1 MNFLLKKS
9 VQQTRLQAL
18 QLKAVLNAR
27 SNLLFFEIM
36 LTHQNFQKIN
46 LLEEKYHKT
55 FLLQKILLVLQ
66 QIKNLVLHN
75 QLLQLNLILYQ
86 TLTHPL
92 SLILY
97 REE

>member
-9 VQQTRLQAL
+9 IQQTHLQAS

-27 SNLLFFEIM
+27 SNLLFFEIT
-36 LTHQNFQKIN
+36 LTHQNFQKTN
-46 LLEEKYHKT
+46 LLEEKYRKI

-66 QIKNLVLHN
+66 QIKNLELHN
-75 QLLQLNLILYQ
+75 QLLLLNLILYQ
-86 TLTHPL
+86 TLFHPL
-92 SLILY
+92 LLFLY